1 MGFATVITWFATVL
15 MGLFMLAVWL
25 IENDVTGQ
33 GVAPSRLPKP
43 VVLVHLLLAATG
55 LLVWVAYLIFSR
67 KELAWTA
74 VGILV
79 AIALLGATMFA
90 RWIPVYTGPART
102 ASPARAAGSTFLS
115 AQPADSA
122 LAVQAQAANGVLA
135 APARLGDAELAVP
148 AEGNFPVVVVA
159 VHGLLAVSTLV
170 LAVLTA
176 LG

>member
-1 MGFATVITWFATVL
+1 VIIWFATVL

-33 GVAPSRLPKP
+33 GVAPSRLPKL
-43 VVLVHLLLAATG
+43 VVFVHLLLAATG
-55 LLVWVAYLIFSR
+55 LVVWVAYLVFSQ
-67 KELAWTA
+67 KALAWTA

-90 RWIPVYTGPART
+90 RWIPVYAGPART
-102 ASPARAAGSTFLS
+102 ASQARDARTAGPALDAGSVFLS

-122 LAVQAQAANGVLA
+122 LAARGALA
-135 APARLGDAELAVP
+135 APAQVYDADLAVP

-159 VHGLLAVSTLV
+159 AHGLLAVSTLV

-176 LG
+176 IG